1 MMRDDDDDDDDN
13 TKTLKHKH
21 KGICA
26 CEREKY
32 LKICSSDL
40 QNLNLISNIDIWVS
54 KILSH
59 KSSY

>member
-1 MMRDDDDDDDDN
+1 MMRDHDDDDGDN
-13 TKTLKHKH
+13 TKILKHKH

-32 LKICSSDL
+32 LEICSRDL